1 MATGLFPRKTLKTF
15 LVAALLLTFA
25 GWVSALQPPLDED
38 WISSTRAEMEAR
50 LGDQDL
56 EATTEALMARPSVVP
71 IFFVPTDWA
80 VSSAEVQKE
89 VAALRTAMAEIQDF
103 YGDQLGYTF
112 RLEPLA
118 VVQAWGRKEA
128 YDITWTPGGNIY
140 TNGIVIGNSFEG
152 SVVGELYSR
161 GYPTPPGQNEDGRSA
176 LIFVKGAGGWAGGR
190 EFPSANGGWA
200 ILGDWC
206 IDSIAGDVPEGAYWW
221 SGRRLQIGAAA
232 HELGHTFGL
241 PHPPSNPEY
250 LIMGN
255 WWQYP
260 DAGFSSSDRAQLAG
274 PEKKVFFVARSAGF
288 DYDMGDITTAT
299 RQLSVYPGGEWIQ
312 SRNLSGSTWGPWQ
325 WTRVSTVGIPG
336 LTAIRSFSQGIRPTD
351 GVPKQDFVDST
362 GNYLYSRGFVGGV
375 WQPAS
380 VLSVSQLLIP
390 GVTRLWGFEQSGGT
404 FGDPIKQVAIPF
416 DGKGFYTRVFSGGTW
431 GGWSYTPLSSFL
443 PSLAAMRSF
452 SEARISS
459 NTIQQDVL
467 STDHATRYTRTK
479 VDGYNWSGWTA
490 TPVINLEMPI
500 L

>member
-1 MATGLFPRKTLKTF
+1 MATRLSTCRTLKTF
-15 LVAALLLTFA
+15 LMAALLSAFA
-25 GWVSALQPPLDED
+25 GWVAALQPPVDED
-38 WISSTRAEMEAR
+38 WISTTRAEVEAR
-50 LGDQDL
+50 LDNQDL
-56 EATTEALMARPSVVP
+56 EATTEALMVKPSVVP
-71 IFFVPTDWA
+71 IFFVPTDWS
-80 VSSAEVQKE
+80 VSGAEVQKE
-89 VAALRTAMAEIQDF
+89 AAALRTAMAEMQDY

-118 VVQAWGRKEA
+118 VVQAQGRKEA
-128 YDITWTPGGNIY
+128 YQITWTPGGNIY
-140 TNGIVIGNSFEG
+140 TDGIVIGPSFEHL
-152 SVVGELYSR
+152 VVQELYNR
-161 GYPTPPGQNEDGRSA
+161 GYPTPPAQNEDGRSA

-221 SGRRLQIGAAA
+221 SGRRLQIGAAS

-241 PHPPSNPEY
+241 PHPPSNPEN

-260 DAGFSSSDRAQLAG
+260 NAGFNSSDRAQLAG
-274 PEKKVFFVARSAGF
+274 PEKKVLFVARSVGF
-288 DYDMGDITTAT
+288 DYDNADITTAT

-325 WTRVSTVGIPG
+325 WTRISTAGIPG

-362 GNYLYSRGFVGGV
+362 GTLLYSRGFVGGV
-375 WQPAS
+375 WQPAA
-380 VLSVSQLLIP
+380 VLNVSQLGIA

-416 DGKGFYTRVFSGGTW
+416 DGQRLYYRVFSAGTW
-431 GGWSYTPLSSFL
+431 GPWSSTTTSALVPG
-443 PSLAAMRSF
+443 LAALRSF
-452 SEARISS
+452 SEVRISS
-459 NTIQQDVL
+459 TTIRQDVL
-467 STDHATRYTRTK
+467 STDHATLLTRTQ
-479 VDGYNWSGWTA
+479 VNGVWSAWTP
-490 TPVINLEMPI
+490 TPVINLEIPV